1 VYTPAVARIIRSQ
14 IAPIDGRGVISWSR
28 CEYLQILSAA
38 ERDTVVQQQLGHPME
53 RAYAYPFGLFTY
65 VLGAGIGSE
74 IGFVGSLLAFVFFV
88 AVHQFGALEQRK

>member
-1 VYTPAVARIIRSQ
+1 MYTPAVARIIRSQ
-14 IAPIDGRGVISWSR
+14 IAPIDGVSSW
-28 CEYLQILSAA
+28 YGLDANLQILSAA

>member
-1 VYTPAVARIIRSQ
+1 MAMGYMYPS
-14 IAPIDGRGVISWSR
+14 GWSR

>member
-1 VYTPAVARIIRSQ
+1 
-14 IAPIDGRGVISWSR
+14 
-28 CEYLQILSAA
+28 
-38 ERDTVVQQQLGHPME
+38 ME

>member
-1 VYTPAVARIIRSQ
+1 MYTPAVARDQ
-14 IAPIDGRGVISWSR
+14 IAPIDGVSSWYGLDR

>member
-1 VYTPAVARIIRSQ
+1 MGYPAGTVSIDANICRYSRRLNATRSCSSSLG
-14 IAPIDGRGVISWSR
+14 I
-28 CEYLQILSAA
+28 
-38 ERDTVVQQQLGHPME
+38 GHPME